1 MVSLSK
7 KLAYSSNQIGLSVLW
22 QAFSAI
28 AVFYYVTVL
37 NVSGTS
43 ISIGMIIYGFLNALF
58 NLVAGYV
65 SDRTKTRFGRR
76 IPYILFGS
84 LPFGVL
90 FFFLFNPPAG
100 STTML
105 LIYFFTLTFF
115 FDLIYS
121 FIGLNTGA
129 LFPEMYQTKKD
140 RYQVSAFQQ
149 MFSII
154 GMIIGIALAKS
165 LGLSLGWGLMAG
177 IFSIIA
183 VVSLYVSLYGSFE
196 NPAASKSEPLHFKEA
211 TVQTFKNKLFN
222 SYVVANLLIQLTT
235 TMFVSL
241 TAFYTKYVVVLNGT
255 QNSLFLGAVFIVA
268 IPMSF
273 IWAKSG
279 VRLSTVRVAMISS
292 VLYAIIS
299 LGFLFA
305 DSSIMV
311 IIIGA
316 LLGIPV
322 SGFMLSLH
330 VLLSEVVD
338 FDAQQTGRRREGMYY
353 GVNGFII
360 RIGMSIQY
368 GIMGIFFATSGY
380 DADKEV
386 QVTSAIYGFRFLIG
400 GLPILILLI
409 AYICLKKYQSSER
422 KLRGV
427 NS

>member
-1 MVSLSK
+1 MVATSK
-7 KLAYSSNQIGLSVLW
+7 KIAYSFNQVGLSVLW
-22 QAFSAI
+22 QAFNAI

-37 NVSGTS
+37 NVPGTY
-43 ISIGMIIYGFLNALF
+43 ISIGMTVYGLFNALF
-58 NLVAGYV
+58 NLLAGYV

-84 LPFGVL
+84 LPFGVI
-90 FFFLFNPPAG
+90 FYFLFNPPAA
-100 STTML
+100 SSTML

-149 MFSII
+149 MFSIV

-177 IFSIIA
+177 LFSLIA
-183 VVSLYVSLYGSFE
+183 VISLYTSLYGSFE
-196 NPAASKSEPLHFKEA
+196 NPAYLTNPLKFKEA
-211 TVQTFKNKLFN
+211 TVNTLKNKLFN

-235 TMFVSL
+235 TMFVTL
-241 TAFYTKYVVVLNGT
+241 TAFYTKYVVALTPT
-255 QNSLFLGAVFIVA
+255 QNSIFLGSVFIVA

-279 VRLSTVRVAMISS
+279 LRFATVRIAIISS
-292 VLYAIIS
+292 VLYALIS
-299 LGFLFA
+299 LGFLLA
-305 DSSIMV
+305 HTPVSV
-311 IIIGA
+311 IAIGA
-316 LLGIPV
+316 FLGIPV

-330 VLLSEVVD
+330 VLLSDVID
-338 FDAQQTGRRREGMYY
+338 FDAEQTGRRREGMYY

-368 GIMGIFFATSGY
+368 AIMGIFFATSGY
-380 DADKEV
+380 DANKNV
-386 QVTSAIYGFRFLIG
+386 QVSSAILGFRFLIG
-400 GLPILILLI
+400 GMPLIILVIGLVFLR
-409 AYICLKKYQSSER
+409 KYASTEK
-422 KLRGV
+422 KLRGS
-427 NS
+427 NT